1 MNPFFE
7 ISDLEEI
14 GEHIDDILG
23 SHLTPFHV
31 EGGMAIAPL
40 GMRSVFQQTIRQ
52 MDMAQTVS
60 GQKERVSV
68 IFTNLTDM
76 ALIEDQTDI
85 AVILLNL
92 HDQINR
98 FICGPQEAPHL
109 QVPVE
114 VFEDQIQEI
123 IFLEGSSKL
132 QQLAE

>member
-1 MNPFFE
+1 MNPLFE

-31 EGGMAIAPL
+31 EGRMAIAPL
-40 GMRSVFQQTIRQ
+40 GMRSVVQQTIGQ
-52 MDMAQTVS
+52 MDMAQTAS
-60 GQKERVSV
+60 SQEERVPV

-76 ALIEDQTDI
+76 ALIEDQIDI

-92 HDQINR
+92 HDQFNR
-98 FICGPQEAPHL
+98 FIRGPQEALHL
-109 QVPVE
+109 KFPVE
-114 VFEDQIQEI
+114 VFKDQFQKI
-123 IFLEGSSKL
+123 IFLEGSSIL

>member
-31 EGGMAIAPL
+31 EGRMAIAPL
-40 GMRSVFQQTIRQ
+40 GMRSVFQQTIGQ

-76 ALIEDQTDI
+76 TLIEDQIDI
-85 AVILLNL
+85 AVILLTN
-92 HDQINR
+92 QS
-98 FICGPQEAPHL
+98 
-109 QVPVE
+109 
-114 VFEDQIQEI
+114 I
-123 IFLEGSSKL
+123 IVWTLKTKSLLPSLYKREELPLFGKEG
-132 QQLAE
+132 